1 MIKSLVGF
9 VVLVIGGGLGY
20 FSKVTLASENE
31 QSEYVE
37 IAPVEFVVSGGGL
50 QQPGGGGSCG
60 S

>member
-1 MIKSLVGF
+1 M
-9 VVLVIGGGLGY
+9 VLVIGGGLGY